1 MIRAV
6 TGGVE
11 VLVRV
16 FPRSTRS
23 SIDGERDGALLVRLH
38 APPVDGA
45 ANQELIALMAK
56 AAGVPKRAVTLE
68 AGEHSR
74 SKRVRI
80 AGLDAATAAARL
92 SAS

>member
-6 TGGVE
+6 DGGVE
-11 VLVRV
+11 VAVRV
-16 FPRSTRS
+16 SPRSARS
-23 SIDGERDGALLVRLH
+23 TIAGERDGVLVVRLH

-45 ANQELIALMAK
+45 ANQELIALLAK

-80 AGLDAATAAARL
+80 AGLDVAVATARL
-92 SAS
+92 SG